1 MIKVYS
7 IKNIIKASEELLKAF
22 TIIFIIF
29 GTYGCS
35 TGINKDIKKQES
47 SKSSKSS
54 ALKTGYYT
62 MNDITIDIIDINKLN
77 ENQIKNYNASKVK
90 ELKYSINKF
99 PTIYNYKY
107 EYALG
112 SSDVIS
118 INLTDT
124 DDIDGSYIIS
134 PNGDVDLPFVGIIDI
149 ENLTLTESKKKL
161 ISVLKEYYKNYDLQI
176 KIEEFNSS
184 KVYILGAVK
193 TQLTIDLDQKPIK
206 LIDAAIQANYN
217 PNSADKN
224 YGNKALLRR
233 DNQVYKININNIF
246 ESTDTKDNFY
256 LKKNDV
262 LFVDRNSDALHV
274 FGEVTKPGVYFPNL
288 DYSLTELI
296 STAGMNALTAN
307 ASKVYVIRE
316 DYDSFLKIN
325 VFKLDIRNP
334 VNLVLGKRFI
344 LQPKDIVFLPA
355 TKLVK
360 WNRVISL
367 LLPQTDLFKSYNPI
381 IQEGMKSNSADTT
394 G

>member
-7 IKNIIKASEELLKAF
+7 IKNTVKNSKKILEAFAIIL
-22 TIIFIIF
+22 IIF
-29 GTYGCS
+29 GTYSCS
-35 TGINKDIKKQES
+35 SLPGINKDIKKQ
-47 SKSSKSS
+47 KSSKPE
-54 ALKTGYYT
+54 LKTGHYT
-62 MNDITIDIIDINKLN
+62 INDISIDIIEINKLN
-77 ENQIKNYNASKVK
+77 EKQINNYNTSKVK
-90 ELKYSINKF
+90 ELKYSISEFSN
-99 PTIYNYKY
+99 IYNYKY

-161 ISVLKEYYKNYDLQI
+161 ISVLKKYYKNYDLQI

-193 TQLTIDLDQKPIK
+193 TQLTINLDQKPIK

-233 DNQVYKININNIF
+233 DNQVYKIDINNIF
-246 ESTDTKDNFY
+246 QSVDTKDNFY

-262 LFVDRNSDALHV
+262 LFVDRNSDALHI
-274 FGEVTKPGVYFPNL
+274 FGEVTKPGVYFPNIG
-288 DYSLTELI
+288 YSLTELI
-296 STAGMNALTAN
+296 SSAGMNNLTAN

-316 DYDSFLKIN
+316 DYDFFLKIN
-325 VFKLDIRNP
+325 VFKLDIKNP
-334 VNLVLGKRFI
+334 INLAVGKRFM
-344 LQPKDIVFLPA
+344 LQPKDIVFIPP

-360 WNRVISL
+360 WNRVITL
-367 LLPQTDLFKSYNPI
+367 LLRQTDLFKSYNPV

-394 G
+394 H

>member
-1 MIKVYS
+1 MNLINRPKFFYNLVKILFVILLTYS
-7 IKNIIKASEELLKAF
+7 
-22 TIIFIIF
+22 
-29 GTYGCS
+29 CS
-35 TGINKDIKKQES
+35 YLPGINKDIKQQ
-47 SKSSKSS
+47 KSSKNI
-54 ALKTGYYT
+54 TGYYSID
-62 MNDITIDIIDINKLN
+62 DIVINIIDVNKLN
-77 ENQIKNYNASKVK
+77 ENQIKNYNKTKIK
-90 ELKYSINKF
+90 EVKYSIKEF
-99 PTIYNYKY
+99 SSVYNYNY
-107 EYALG
+107 EYSLG

-134 PNGDVDLPFVGIIDI
+134 PDGDIDLPFVGKVNVD
-149 ENLTLTESKKKL
+149 NLTLVQTKKKI
-161 ISVLKEYYKNYDLQI
+161 ISVLKKYYKNYDLQI

-184 KVYILGAVK
+184 RIYVLGAVK
-193 TQLTIDLDQKPIK
+193 NQITINLNQKPVK
-206 LIDAAIQANYN
+206 LIDAAIQANYT

-233 DNQVYKININNIF
+233 DNEVYKIDINNIF
-246 ESTDTKDNFY
+246 QSNDTKDNFY

-296 STAGMNALTAN
+296 SSAGLNSLTAN

-325 VFKLDIRNP
+325 VFKLDISNP
-334 VNLVLGKRFI
+334 INLVLGKRFI
-344 LQPKDIVFLPA
+344 LQPKDIVFIPPTA
-355 TKLVK
+355 LVK

-367 LLPQTDLFKSYNPI
+367 LVPQTDLFSSYNPI
-381 IQEGMKSNSADTT
+381 IQEGMKSNSANTT
-394 G
+394 P